1 MENTI
6 AAGKKCDERVP
17 GKEKWP
23 DANDLTCFEPV
34 YRSNEMAM
42 NPIYDRPK
50 NTWRK
55 QPYSKPA
62 TLCKQ
67 ISLKPGAHLFV

>member
-42 NPIYDRPK
+42 N
-50 NTWRK
+50 
-55 QPYSKPA
+55 
-62 TLCKQ
+62 
-67 ISLKPGAHLFV
+67 